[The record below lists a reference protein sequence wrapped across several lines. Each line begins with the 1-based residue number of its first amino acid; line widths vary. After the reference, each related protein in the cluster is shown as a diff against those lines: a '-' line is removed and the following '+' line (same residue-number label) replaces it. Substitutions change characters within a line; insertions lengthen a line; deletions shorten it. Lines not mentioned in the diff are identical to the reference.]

1 MTGINLAHGDAIELT
16 ELLQFIDTWLA
27 NDHDQLNPSLHRF
40 VGTPS
45 YDTSRLR
52 TTLARFI
59 GTVPRTVFL
68 ARFAG
73 FWFGGMGTV
82 SNDRRDRE
90 STEEERRSGPGAVA

>member
-45 YDTSRLR
+45 YDISKLR
-52 TTLARFI
+52 TTLARF
-59 GTVPRTVFL
+59 VFL
-68 ARFAG
+68 L
-73 FWFGGMGTV
+73 GG
-82 SNDRRDRE
+82 D
-90 STEEERRSGPGAVA
+90 TEGDLFQPPPASS